1 MRVMVTAFEPFGGE
15 KINPTMLLLEK
26 LAAPDGI
33 ELEKVVLPVVFG
45 EAEARAIDFLNAHPA
60 DAVVMLGQAGGR
72 AAITVERVAINF
84 DDASLP
90 DNAGN
95 QPREQSIREN
105 APAAY
110 FSTLPVRRMVDRIQE
125 SGVRGAVSL
134 GAKLFGHFDPRSA
147 SAEEALRHCKIPVLF
162 LHGEDDRFVPCEMS
176 RINCA
181 ACASEKTLVTFPGAG
196 HALSFLI
203 DEAKYTSATHDFLEK
218 TNPIR

>member
-26 LAAPDGI
+26 LTAPDGI

-45 EAEARAIDFLNAHPA
+45 EAEARAIGFLNAHPA

-134 GAKLFGHFDPRSA
+134 SAGAYVCNHLMYSM
-147 SAEEALRHCKIPVLF
+147 L
-162 LHGEDDRFVPCEMS
+162 
-176 RINCA
+176 
-181 ACASEKTLVTFPGAG
+181 
-196 HALSFLI
+196 
-203 DEAKYTSATHDFLEK
+203 DFLAG
-218 TNPIR
+218 TNVRAGFIHVPFLPEQTQTAPSMPLTEMVRGISAAIGVLAE

>member
-1 MRVMVTAFEPFGGE
+1 MESSW
-15 KINPTMLLLEK
+15 K
-26 LAAPDGI
+26 
-33 ELEKVVLPVVFG
+33 KVVLPVVFG

-134 GAKLFGHFDPRSA
+134 SAGAYVCNHLMYSM
-147 SAEEALRHCKIPVLF
+147 L
-162 LHGEDDRFVPCEMS
+162 
-176 RINCA
+176 
-181 ACASEKTLVTFPGAG
+181 
-196 HALSFLI
+196 
-203 DEAKYTSATHDFLEK
+203 DFLAGNQRARRIHPCAFPARADADRAEYAAHR
-218 TNPIR
+218 NGSRNFSCNRRAG

>member
-1 MRVMVTAFEPFGGE
+1 MHVMVTAFEPFGGE

-26 LAAPDGI
+26 LTAPNEI

-72 AAITVERVAINF
+72 AAITVERVEINF

-134 GAKLFGHFDPRSA
+134 SAGAYVCNHLMYSM
-147 SAEEALRHCKIPVLF
+147 L
-162 LHGEDDRFVPCEMS
+162 
-176 RINCA
+176 
-181 ACASEKTLVTFPGAG
+181 
-196 HALSFLI
+196 
-203 DEAKYTSATHDFLEK
+203 DFLAG
-218 TNPIR
+218 TNVRAGFIHVPFLPEQTQTAPSMPLTEMVRGISAAIGALAE

>member
-134 GAKLFGHFDPRSA
+134 SAGAYVCNHLMYSM
-147 SAEEALRHCKIPVLF
+147 L
-162 LHGEDDRFVPCEMS
+162 
-176 RINCA
+176 
-181 ACASEKTLVTFPGAG
+181 
-196 HALSFLI
+196 
-203 DEAKYTSATHDFLEK
+203 DFLSG
-218 TNPIR
+218 TNVRAGFIHVPFLPEQTQTAPSMPLTEMVRGISAAIGALAE

>member
-1 MRVMVTAFEPFGGE
+1 M
-15 KINPTMLLLEK
+15 
-26 LAAPDGI
+26 
-33 ELEKVVLPVVFG
+33 VFG

-134 GAKLFGHFDPRSA
+134 SAGAYVCNHLMYSM
-147 SAEEALRHCKIPVLF
+147 L
-162 LHGEDDRFVPCEMS
+162 
-176 RINCA
+176 
-181 ACASEKTLVTFPGAG
+181 
-196 HALSFLI
+196 
-203 DEAKYTSATHDFLEK
+203 DFLAG
-218 TNPIR
+218 TNVRAGFIHVPFLPEQTQTAPSMPLTEMVRGISAAIGALAE

>member
-134 GAKLFGHFDPRSA
+134 SAGAYVCNHLMYSM
-147 SAEEALRHCKIPVLF
+147 L
-162 LHGEDDRFVPCEMS
+162 
-176 RINCA
+176 
-181 ACASEKTLVTFPGAG
+181 
-196 HALSFLI
+196 
-203 DEAKYTSATHDFLEK
+203 DFLAG
-218 TNPIR
+218 TNVRAGFIHVPFLAEQTQTAPSMPLAEMVRVISAAIGALA

>member
-26 LAAPDGI
+26 LTAPDGI

-134 GAKLFGHFDPRSA
+134 SAGAYVCNHLMYSM
-147 SAEEALRHCKIPVLF
+147 L
-162 LHGEDDRFVPCEMS
+162 
-176 RINCA
+176 
-181 ACASEKTLVTFPGAG
+181 
-196 HALSFLI
+196 
-203 DEAKYTSATHDFLEK
+203 DFLAG
-218 TNPIR
+218 TNVRAGFIHVPFLPEQTQTAPSMQLTEMVRGISAAIGALAE

>member
-26 LAAPDGI
+26 LTAPNGI

-45 EAEARAIDFLNAHPA
+45 EAEARAIDFLNTHPA

-134 GAKLFGHFDPRSA
+134 SAGAYVCNHLMYSM
-147 SAEEALRHCKIPVLF
+147 L
-162 LHGEDDRFVPCEMS
+162 
-176 RINCA
+176 
-181 ACASEKTLVTFPGAG
+181 
-196 HALSFLI
+196 
-203 DEAKYTSATHDFLEK
+203 DFLAG
-218 TNPIR
+218 TNVRAGFIHVPFLPEQTQTAPSMPLAEMVRGISAAIGALAE

>member
-1 MRVMVTAFEPFGGE
+1 
-15 KINPTMLLLEK
+15 MLLLEK
-26 LAAPDGI
+26 LTAPDGI

-90 DNAGN
+90 DNNAGN

-110 FSTLPVRRMVDRIQE
+110 FFRRCP
-125 SGVRGAVSL
+125 
-134 GAKLFGHFDPRSA
+134 F
-147 SAEEALRHCKIPVLF
+147 AEWSIGFRNRAF
-162 LHGEDDRFVPCEMS
+162 AARF
-176 RINCA
+176 R
-181 ACASEKTLVTFPGAG
+181 
-196 HALSFLI
+196 
-203 DEAKYTSATHDFLEK
+203 
-218 TNPIR
+218 

>member
-72 AAITVERVAINF
+72 VAINF

-134 GAKLFGHFDPRSA
+134 SAGAYVCNHL
-147 SAEEALRHCKIPVLF
+147 
-162 LHGEDDRFVPCEMS
+162 M
-176 RINCA
+176 
-181 ACASEKTLVTFPGAG
+181 
-196 HALSFLI
+196 
-203 DEAKYTSATHDFLEK
+203 
-218 TNPIR
+218 